1 MAKGKGLSEKRAF
14 AEADKLGGIV
24 VMARPRPGGGW
35 IVAGG
40 TGTTYIVLDQERRK
54 VLADG

>member
-1 MAKGKGLSEKRAF
+1 MAGKGLSEKKAQWL
-14 AEADKLGGIV
+14 AGANDGIA

-40 TGTTYIVLDQERRK
+40 MGTTYIVLSRDRKK